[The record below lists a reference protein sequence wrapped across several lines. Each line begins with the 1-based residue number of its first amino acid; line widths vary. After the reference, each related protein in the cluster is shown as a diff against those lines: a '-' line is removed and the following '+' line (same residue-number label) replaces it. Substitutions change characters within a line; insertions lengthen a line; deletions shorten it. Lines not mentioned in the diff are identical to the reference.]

1 MLIITFIIAVLAF
14 ILAIAQ
20 TIRND
25 KFTEIKKENEQYET
39 WFKEWNT
46 IIAHIQQQQEKDW
59 NEFVSYTRIV
69 KPLLDKNSIK
79 YDAIL
84 TQLNDLQHITYD
96 KEVTDDNS
104 INTKESAQINKE

>member
-25 KFTEIKKENEQYET
+25 KFTEIKKQNEQYET
-39 WFKEWNT
+39 WFEEWNT
-46 IIAHIQQQQEKDW
+46 TIAHIQQQQEKDW
-59 NEFVSYTRIV
+59 NEFVSYTTIV

-84 TQLNDLQHITYD
+84 TQLNDLQHIIYD

-104 INTKESAQINKE
+104 INTKESAQTNKE

>member
-25 KFTEIKKENEQYET
+25 KFTEIKKEYELYET

-46 IIAHIQQQQEKDW
+46 IIEYIQQQQEQDW
-59 NEFVSYTRIV
+59 DEFVNYTTTV

-84 TQLNDLQHITYD
+84 TQLNDLQHIIYD

-104 INTKESAQINKE
+104 INTKESAQTNKE